1 MRPRWTD
8 RVFPALAT
16 AVAIG
21 LLAVTPSSAA
31 SIPAW
36 LDGAIADWNEEN
48 EAIQIEF
55 VDIKDSFVWYMI
67 PDTPD
72 IGSKEIRAS
81 IYKIIQANAYKTTD
95 QEELVTTGKPPSPV
109 KPYKEKKCWTQSFV
123 LDIDELSNTTAAGG
137 RDGNPGQRQ
146 RMLTSLVCE
155 DGPRWFTGFRIL
167 Q

>member
-1 MRPRWTD
+1 MNHHLRRFSVIGILTIGLLSTGL
-8 RVFPALAT
+8 ALAT
-16 AVAIG
+16 
-21 LLAVTPSSAA
+21 T
-31 SIPAW
+31 IPAW
-36 LDGAIADWNEEN
+36 LDDAIADWNEEN
-48 EAIQIEF
+48 AAIQIEF

-72 IGSKEIRAS
+72 IGRKEIRAS
-81 IYKIIQANAYKTTD
+81 IYQIIQAHGYKTTD

-123 LDIDELSNTTAAGG
+123 LDIEELSNTTTAGG
-137 RDGNPGQRQ
+137 RDGNAGQRQ

-155 DGPRWFTGFRIL
+155 DGPLWFTGFRIL